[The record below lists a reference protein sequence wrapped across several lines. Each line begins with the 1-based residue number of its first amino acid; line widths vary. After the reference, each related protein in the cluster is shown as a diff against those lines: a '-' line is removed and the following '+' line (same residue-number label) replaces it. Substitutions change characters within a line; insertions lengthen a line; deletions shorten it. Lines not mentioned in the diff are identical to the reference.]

1 MTRAAGVPEA
11 GPGPP
16 GGVGGVG
23 VPGAVASPDA
33 WPGSAAVAAAS
44 AVLTGGLCAL
54 AAVRLGAVPA
64 LGAYCA
70 LLAGLVALSITD
82 LRSGLVPR
90 RFVYGDLVLVAVG
103 LTAASATGDS
113 WAPLLRAAI
122 GAVASF
128 AVFAAIWWVYP
139 KGLGFGDVRLAGLCG
154 AGLGWIGYPELYLGF
169 MAGFVIGAITGLA
182 VLAVRRSRRFP
193 FAPALAAGAAFGVLW
208 GGWLADM
215 WLHPG

>member
-1 MTRAAGVPEA
+1 VTRAA
-11 GPGPP
+11 
-16 GGVGGVG
+16 
-23 VPGAVASPDA
+23 VAPQDA
-33 WPGSAAVAAAS
+33 WPGTAGVAAAS

-103 LTAASATGDS
+103 LAAASATGDS

-122 GAVASF
+122 GAAASF

-193 FAPALAAGAAFGVLW
+193 FAPALAAGTALGVLW